1 MSYATV
7 DDVAVQLM
15 RDLTTAEQARVTA
28 LLPVVDRLID
38 QAVPSV
44 AARIASGDLAAGVVA
59 VVAASMIARALEV
72 PAGVTESEE
81 RIDDYSRRYRRES
94 ASQGLGL
101 LGDEIALL
109 APDEQDADVTA
120 FSILPA
126 GTAPYVT
133 YPAPIGSPYL

>member
-1 MSYATV
+1 MSYATLN
-7 DDVAVQLM
+7 DVAVQLM
-15 RDLTTAEQARVTA
+15 RELTTAEQARVTA

-44 AARIASGDLAAGVVA
+44 AARIVSGDLAAGVVA
-59 VVAASMIARALEV
+59 VVAASMIARALQT

-81 RIDDYSRRYRRES
+81 RIDDYAVRYRRES

-101 LGDEIALL
+101 LGDEISLL

-126 GTAPYVT
+126 GTALYVT
-133 YPAPIGSPYL
+133 FPAPIGSPYL